1 MILDQMESGVVA
13 GWGPRYFLARA
24 RAQTYK
30 SMMTSSLDWTA
41 GRPCPD
47 TLKLLLSVLYFLA
60 SYRLLRKKK
69 NCGGW
74 YYMVVLVSR
83 NLAGVFP
90 FE

>member
-24 RAQTYK
+24 RTQTYQ

-60 SYRLLRKKK
+60 SYRLLRKEEKLWWMVLHEGANIKK
-69 NCGGW
+69 
-74 YYMVVLVSR
+74 LSR
-83 NLAGVFP
+83 SVP
-90 FE
+90 F